1 MIVIGRCLL
10 AELSR
15 KGWTEL
21 VPALHP
27 VLLYIG

>member
-1 MIVIGRCLL
+1 MVVMGRCLL

-21 VPALHP
+21 VPALP
-27 VLLYIG
+27 PILLFIG